1 MIVALRGTQSAS
13 DADRSLSVIADR
25 RKSMKPP
32 FSADDRPSAVS
43 EAKLTSTPLD
53 QALCVLLNDE
63 IARTLS
69 IETFVEMLSTGTAGL
84 ASLANAKAVA
94 EGRLLEKAIAVIAAS
109 NPALKI
115 LTQIR
120 LPIRDA
126 ALELIE
132 QNDPALYSHIAMEAN
147 ERTRRTY
154 TVDIILVDLE
164 KQIAYL
170 VDVKRSLASFE
181 AARIVELRQRMLAA
195 ALVTADIL
203 WREHKRLSVREVRV
217 VILEASGR
225 RTDYDHGVWA
235 FDALDH
241 LVGVTGAAAMI
252 DRLRSA
258 FATRVEANLEQALDR
273 VVATRIAS
281 RSASERSD
289 YLDPRDRRQRSG
301 NDGEE
306 GCGGTITDPQA
317 QSCTPAIGIAPR
329 PPVH

>member
-1 MIVALRGTQSAS
+1 
-13 DADRSLSVIADR
+13 
-25 RKSMKPP
+25 MKPP
-32 FSADDRPSAVS
+32 FSAEHRPSANAV
-43 EAKLTSTPLD
+43 ATPTVPQLD
-53 QALCVLLNDE
+53 HVLAALMAEE
-63 IARTLS
+63 IGRTLS
-69 IETFVEMLSTGTAGL
+69 IQTFVEMLSTGTAGL

-94 EGRLLEKAIAVIAAS
+94 EGKLLEKAIAAIAAS

-115 LTQIR
+115 LTQIK

-164 KQIAYL
+164 KQIAHL

-181 AARIVELRQRMLAA
+181 TARIVELRQRMLAA

-203 WREHKRLSVREVRV
+203 WREYKRLSVKEVRV

-225 RTDYDHGVWA
+225 RTDYDQGVWS

-241 LVGVTGAAAMI
+241 LVGVPGAAALI

-258 FATRVEANLEQALDR
+258 FAARVEANLEQALDR
-273 VVATRIAS
+273 VVAARVAS
-281 RSASERSD
+281 RSDGERHD
-289 YLDPRDRRQRSG
+289 ALEERDRRRRCAK
-301 NDGEE
+301 DGEE
-306 GCGGTITDPQA
+306 GRGGVITHTRIQA
-317 QSCTPAIGIAPR
+317 HGTPAIGIAPK

>member
-1 MIVALRGTQSAS
+1 
-13 DADRSLSVIADR
+13 
-25 RKSMKPP
+25 MKPP
-32 FSADDRPSAVS
+32 FSADNRPSALS
-43 EAKLTSTPLD
+43 GAKPTVPVLEHALTTLT
-53 QALCVLLNDE
+53 NDE
-63 IARTLS
+63 IARALS
-69 IETFVEMLSTGTAGL
+69 IETFVEMLSTGTSGL

-154 TVDIILVDLE
+154 TVDIVLIDLAR
-164 KQIAYL
+164 QIAHL
-170 VDVKRSLASFE
+170 VDVKRSLGSFE

-203 WREHKRLSVREVRV
+203 WREHQRLAVREVRV

-225 RTDYDHGVWA
+225 RTDYDRGVWS

-241 LVGVTGAAAMI
+241 LVGVPGAAAMI
-252 DRLRSA
+252 DRLRAA
-258 FATRVEANLEQALDR
+258 FATRVEANLEDALDR
-273 VVATRIAS
+273 VVASRVAS
-281 RSASERSD
+281 RAKSHRSD
-289 YLDPRDRRQRSG
+289 DLDSRDRRQHCDADREGGRGGVIPHARSEPSG
-301 NDGEE
+301 A
-306 GCGGTITDPQA
+306 PV
-317 QSCTPAIGIAPR
+317 IGIAPR
-329 PPVH
+329 PPFH

>member
-1 MIVALRGTQSAS
+1 MTL
-13 DADRSLSVIADR
+13 
-25 RKSMKPP
+25 P
-32 FSADDRPSAVS
+32 FSAENTSSAHSSLTPAVPELDRVLA
-43 EAKLTSTPLD
+43 
-53 QALCVLLNDE
+53 ALMSDE

-94 EGRLLEKAIAVIAAS
+94 EGRLLEKAIATIAAS

-115 LTQIR
+115 LTQIK

-164 KQIAYL
+164 KQIAHL

-195 ALVTADIL
+195 ALVTADLL
-203 WREHKRLSVREVRV
+203 WREHKRVSVKEVRV

-225 RTDYDHGVWA
+225 RTDYDQGVWA

-241 LVGVTGAAAMI
+241 LVGVSGAAAMI
-252 DRLRSA
+252 GRLRSA
-258 FATRVEANLEQALDR
+258 FASQVEANLEKALDR
-273 VVATRIAS
+273 VVAARGAGD
-281 RSASERSD
+281 RSVG
-289 YLDPRDRRQRSG
+289 PNTCDRRLHCVADEE
-301 NDGEE
+301 DGR
-306 GCGGTITDPQA
+306 GGGITHPRA
-317 QSCTPAIGIAPR
+317 QVRGTPAIGIAPR